1 MWRLTDKMVTLE
13 NNNVEETDQQK
24 TAKGFIM
31 KAACASASTGVN
43 LTHGGPFG
51 AAVVRNGIF
60 ISVAHNTVLLDSDPT
75 CHAEINAIRY
85 ACTAL
90 DSHDLSDC
98 ELYTTCEPCPMCW
111 GAIQWSRLKK
121 IYTGVDRYTAA
132 KFGFDDKVFY
142 DELTAQSGHW
152 AVKLGKNTPLVEP
165 AMLEVYA
172 GVGMQ
177 KVSALLEDL
186 EINKTYRRRVGEKTI
201 GFHSQGE
208 RFGEDKIE
216 SSVDETNIQVPNSKD
231 HEKYVDILEEAV
243 RKAVLHGKNKEREV
257 FASLVVTKNEE
268 VIALSVNEV
277 LKRRDPTATGE
288 ILAIRQAA
296 EKLGSYNLAGCRM
309 YSTMEPDVMS
319 LGAILWS
326 RIGKLYYGMSQNA
339 AARFGFEEGLL
350 HYREL
355 FAEPECVEKV
365 FCVERAVAKD
375 ACEDVFK
382 NWRDVNNIIY

>member
-1 MWRLTDKMVTLE
+1 M
-13 NNNVEETDQQK
+13 
-24 TAKGFIM
+24 G
-31 KAACASASTGVN
+31 GVR
-43 LTHGGPFG
+43 GEF
-51 AAVVRNGIF
+51 
-60 ISVAHNTVLLDSDPT
+60 
-75 CHAEINAIRY
+75 
-85 ACTAL
+85 
-90 DSHDLSDC
+90 
-98 ELYTTCEPCPMCW
+98 
-111 GAIQWSRLKK
+111 LKLMFCS
-121 IYTGVDRYTAA
+121 YTGVDRYTAA

-165 AMLEVYA
+165 AMLDVYA
-172 GVGMQ
+172 GVGMST
-177 KVSALLEDL
+177 VSSLLEDL

-216 SSVDETNIQVPNSKD
+216 SAVDETNIQVPASNEHNKFV
-231 HEKYVDILEEAV
+231 EILEEAV

-257 FASLVVTKNEE
+257 FASIIVGENDE

-288 ILAIRQAA
+288 ILAIREAS
-296 EKLGSYNLAGCRM
+296 EKLGTHNLAGCRM

-326 RIGKLYYGMSQNA
+326 RIDKLFYGMSQNA
-339 AARFGFEEGLL
+339 AARYGFEEGLL

-365 FCVERAVAKD
+365 FCVERNVGKE
-375 ACEDVFK
+375 ACEEVFK
-382 NWRDVNNIIY
+382 NWRNVNNIIY

>member
-1 MWRLTDKMVTLE
+1 M
-13 NNNVEETDQQK
+13 
-24 TAKGFIM
+24 
-31 KAACASASTGVN
+31 
-43 LTHGGPFG
+43 
-51 AAVVRNGIF
+51 
-60 ISVAHNTVLLDSDPT
+60 
-75 CHAEINAIRY
+75 
-85 ACTAL
+85 
-90 DSHDLSDC
+90 
-98 ELYTTCEPCPMCW
+98 
-111 GAIQWSRLKK
+111 
-121 IYTGVDRYTAA
+121 
-132 KFGFDDKVFY
+132 
-142 DELTAQSGHW
+142 
-152 AVKLGKNTPLVEP
+152 KLGKNTPLVEP

-172 GVGMQ
+172 GVGIT

-186 EINKTYRRRVGEKTI
+186 EINKTYRRRVGEKSI

-216 SSVDETNIQVPNSKD
+216 SAVDETNIQVPTSNSEHDKF
-231 HEKYVDILEEAV
+231 VDILEEAV

-257 FASLVVTKNEE
+257 FASIVVGKNDEI
-268 VIALSVNEV
+268 IALSVNEV

-296 EKLGSYNLAGCRM
+296 DKLGTYCLEGCRM

-326 RIGKLYYGMSQNA
+326 RIDKLYFGMSQNA

-365 FCVERAVAKD
+365 FYVERSVAKEE
-375 ACEDVFK
+375 CEDVFK
-382 NWRDVNNIIY
+382 NWRKVNNIIY